1 MPQIQKEEKLFKS
14 IRDSLSRTRNN
25 VFGQIASVLGT
36 GDITEE
42 TWEDLEALLVQADI
56 GVPTTLSIVES
67 LQAQVKKEGLYLANQ
82 LTAALKQTLR
92 DQLTD
97 PPPFKIDDPRLLTI
111 VIVVG
116 VNGSGKTTT
125 IGKLSRYYQAKGRKV
140 MLAAAD
146 TFRAAAID
154 QLKIWGERASVPVIA
169 GQPNGDP
176 GAVAYDG
183 IRAARARGYDL
194 LFIDTAG
201 RLHTKFNLM
210 RELEKVYGVCKKS
223 VHAAPHEV
231 LLVLDA
237 PTGQNALIQAKKFK
251 ESVNVTGVILTKL
264 DSTAKGGMVFAIY
277 RELGLPV
284 RFIGTGEAIEDLA
297 PFDPDQFVDGLFE

>member
-1 MPQIQKEEKLFKS
+1 MFKS
-14 IRDSLSRTRNN
+14 IRESLSRTRQS
-25 VFGQIASVLGT
+25 VFGQIAGALGA

-42 TWEDLEALLVQADI
+42 TWEDLEALLIQADV
-56 GVPTTLSIVES
+56 GVPTTIYLVDTLRER
-67 LQAQVKKEGLYLANQ
+67 VRRDGLYRAEQ
-82 LTAALKQTLR
+82 LLSALRGELR
-92 DQLTD
+92 AMLVD
-97 PPPFKIDDPRLLTI
+97 PPPFELEEKRLLT
-111 VIVVG
+111 VVMVVG

-125 IGKLSRYYQAKGRKV
+125 IGKLAQRYKEQGRKV
-140 MLAAAD
+140 MLAASD

-154 QLKIWGERASVPVIA
+154 QLEIWGERANVPVIA
-169 GQPNGDP
+169 GQPGGDP
-176 GAVAYDG
+176 AAVAYDG

-210 RELEKVYGVCKKS
+210 KELEKVYGVCKKS

-237 PTGQNALIQAKKFK
+237 PTGQNALAQAAKFK
-251 ESVNVTGVILTKL
+251 ESVKVTGVVLTKL

-284 RFIGTGEAIEDLA
+284 RFIGTGERIQDLA
-297 PFDPDQFVDGLFE
+297 PFDADQFVAGLFDE

>member
-1 MPQIQKEEKLFKS
+1 LFKS
-14 IRDSLSRTRNN
+14 IRESLSRTRQS
-25 VFGQIASVLGT
+25 VFGQIANVLGA
-36 GDITEE
+36 GDITDE
-42 TWEDLEALLVQADI
+42 TWDDLEALLIQADM
-56 GVPTTLSIVES
+56 GVPTTFQVVEN
-67 LQAQVKKEGLYLANQ
+67 LRERVKREGIFRTDQLLDGLKKE
-82 LTAALKQTLR
+82 LR
-92 DQLTD
+92 AILVDAPVFELEE
-97 PPPFKIDDPRLLTI
+97 PRLLTVVMI
-111 VIVVG
+111 VG

-125 IGKLSRYYQAKGRKV
+125 IGKLAEYYKARGRRIMV
-140 MLAAAD
+140 AAAD

-154 QLKIWGERASVPVIA
+154 QLSIWAERADVPMIA
-169 GQPNGDP
+169 GQPGSDP

-183 IRAARARGYDL
+183 IRASRARGFDL

-210 RELEKVYGVCKKS
+210 KELEKVFSVCKKS

-237 PTGQNALIQAKKFK
+237 PTGQNALVQAQKFK
-251 ESVNVTGVILTKL
+251 ESVHVTGVILTKL

-284 RFIGTGEAIEDLA
+284 RFIGTGERLQDLA
-297 PFDPDQFVDGLFE
+297 PFDADQFVEGLFEEE